1 MNYSEE
7 IVIGKVLS
15 PKGIKGEVKVLPL
28 TYSIERFHEVKG
40 VSIIIR
46 GEKKKRLNIE
56 YAKPY
61 KKNIVIIKFSEISD
75 RTSAEALRG
84 AELKIP
90 LEESPPPPEGS
101 YYYYQIIGMEVITD
115 EGRVIGKVEEIW
127 ETGAN
132 DVYIVRDREREYLIP
147 AVEEFIREIDID
159 RKRMTITPVEGL
171 LEIYEE

>member
-1 MNYSEE
+1 MKYSEE
-7 IVIGKVLS
+7 IVIGKVLG

-46 GEKKKRLNIE
+46 GEKRRLNIE
-56 YAKPY
+56 YVKPY
-61 KKNIVIIKFSEISD
+61 KKNLILIKFSEISD
-75 RTSAEALRG
+75 RTTAERLRG
-84 AELKIP
+84 VELKIP
-90 LEESPPPPEGS
+90 IEESPPPPEGS
-101 YYYYQIIGMEVITD
+101 YYYYQIIGIEVVTD

-132 DVYIVRDREREYLIP
+132 DIYIVRDREKEYLIP

-159 RKRMTITPVEGL
+159 QNRMTITPVEGL
-171 LEIYEE
+171 LEIYEK